1 MGKDKKG
8 AGTKASKQ
16 AKKNTA
22 KTTKNTAKTTKN
34 AAKTPAAKKG
44 SVEARKAAQSAQAHQ
59 ATSSQG
65 TDAEAILAAKAAAF
79 SVELPEQAFA
89 HFKPLA
95 EGLPAQ
101 EYPVFTGQALLMRA
115 NIKQALEVLE
125 PHLPAAVS
133 KLKDPGLREIF
144 ELPSLVMALDFA
156 SGRVP
161 SARISAGELAQ
172 MLSEGGPWR
181 ELMLSYLEIASHP
194 LLGLLPRERV
204 AAVRAGT
211 GRLDKAQDFVALAGL
226 FAEFSGPLAGKH
238 PFSAESIE
246 RLSALGG
253 ELVQQLK
260 PGNAIQTTRR
270 TSEAL
275 LRDRFAFLVSER
287 YDHLQVLAAVALGK
301 RKADE
306 LLPALR
312 SAVATRSEEPPT
324 DDQGAPS
331 AA

>member
-8 AGTKASKQ
+8 AGTKAPKQ
-16 AKKNTA
+16 ASKTKKSPP
-22 KTTKNTAKTTKN
+22 KPTTTE
-34 AAKTPAAKKG
+34 KKG
-44 SVEARKAAQSAQAHQ
+44 TVKARKKAQARQ
-59 ATSSQG
+59 VATTSRKE
-65 TDAEAILAAKAAAF
+65 TEEEVILAARAAAF
-79 SVELPEQAFA
+79 TVELPEQAFA
-89 HFKPLA
+89 HFRPLA

-101 EYPVFTGQALLMRA
+101 EYPIFTGQALLMRA
-115 NIKQALEVLE
+115 NIKQALSLLE
-125 PHLPAAVS
+125 PHLPAVAS

-156 SGRVP
+156 AGRVP
-161 SARISAGELAQ
+161 SARISAGELTQ
-172 MLSEGGPWR
+172 MLAEGGPWR
-181 ELMLSYLEIASHP
+181 ELMLSYLEVASHP

-204 AAVRAGT
+204 AAVRAGS

-226 FAEFSGPLAGKH
+226 FAEFAEPLAGKH
-238 PFSAESIE
+238 PFPAESIE

-253 ELVQQLK
+253 ALVQQLK
-260 PGNAIQTTRR
+260 PGNVIQTTRR
-270 TSEAL
+270 TPEAL

-312 SAVATRSEEPPT
+312 SAVAARSAESPADPQDPPPAT
-324 DDQGAPS
+324 
-331 AA
+331 